1 MQNLNQYLG
10 RSSINGAAPLTEPV
24 NWGRDMRKA
33 IISLILLMTPLA
45 PAPAL
50 AADASALKD
59 GAPDQYIV
67 VPGDTL
73 WGISGRFLKDPW
85 KWPDVWRMNQEQLRN
100 PHRIYP
106 GDVIVLDRS
115 GAEIQLRLLKAD
127 DPAAVAAAAAAA
139 APAAAPLR
147 DTVKLSPRP
156 RAQPLA
162 DKAIPAIPPSVIEP
176 FLSRPLVVGQ
186 DELDS
191 APVVLANQ
199 ENRVAIGAGNVAYA
213 QGLGYDKGD
222 VWQVFRR
229 GDALVDPETDEVLGY
244 QATYLGEARVIRRG
258 DPATIEITKSAQE
271 IYVGDRLLP
280 AAKEVPTFS
289 YVPRAPWRPVRGR
302 IMSTYASLGETGPL
316 GIVALSKGSKDGLEV
331 GHVLAIYRNQSTL
344 SFGSRMAPL
353 YGAQGLTGNDSPRA
367 YYTEEIT
374 PRDAPLYQRGRR
386 ITEADA
392 AKLPDERFGLVMVFR
407 TFDRAAFG
415 LVMQASRP
423 VAVND
428 LVTNP

>member
-1 MQNLNQYLG
+1 
-10 RSSINGAAPLTEPV
+10 
-24 NWGRDMRKA
+24 MRKA

-45 PAPAL
+45 PAPAS
-50 AADASALKD
+50 AADASALQE
-59 GAPDQYIV
+59 GAPEQYIV

-85 KWPDVWRMNQEQLRN
+85 RWPELWRMNQEQLRN
-100 PHRIYP
+100 PHRIFP
-106 GDVIVLDRS
+106 GDVIVLDRI
-115 GAEIQLRLLKAD
+115 GAEVQLRLVR
-127 DPAAVAAAAAAA
+127 PGEVAPGEVGVPV
-139 APAAAPLR
+139 APTPVPPR
-147 DTVKLSPRP
+147 DTVKLSPRI
-156 RAQPLA
+156 RAEPLA

-191 APVVLANQ
+191 APRVLANQ
-199 ENRVAIGAGNVAYA
+199 ENRVAVGAGSIAYVE
-213 QGLGYDKGD
+213 GLNADKGLL
-222 VWQVFRR
+222 WQVFRR
-229 GDALVDPETDEVLGY
+229 GDALVDPDTGETLGY

-258 DPATIEITKSAQE
+258 DPATVEITKSAQE
-271 IYVGDRLLP
+271 IYAGDRLLP
-280 AAKEVPTFS
+280 AATEIPTFS

-302 IMSTYASLGETGPL
+302 IMSTYGNLGETGPT
-316 GIVALSKGSKDGLEV
+316 GIVALSKGSRDGLEV
-331 GHVLAIYRNQSTL
+331 GHVLAIHRSQSTL
-344 SFGSRMAPL
+344 TYGQRMAPL
-353 YGAQGLTGNDSPRA
+353 YGVQGLSGDDSPRP
-367 YYTEEIT
+367 YYSEDLP
-374 PRDAPLYQRGRR
+374 PRDAPVYQRGRR
-386 ITEADA
+386 ITAEDA